1 MALSQ
6 RKIISISAGVGTFI
20 VAALLIGFL
29 SNQLAHKS
37 QFANSVFPGL
47 NTVSFNLPATT
58 GGKVSNE
65 DLLGRPTAVFY
76 GFTHCPEVCPATLY
90 SLSQIVESIG
100 AAANDLQIV
109 FVTVDPERDSVAILK
124 EYIGAINE
132 DAIGLSGSP
141 EAIDT
146 MRKAFGIFA
155 EKTPLDDGDYTIDH
169 TATVF
174 LYDAQ
179 GALSGT
185 IAWGEADDFAEAK
198 LRGLLEKS

>member
-6 RKIISISAGVGTFI
+6 RKIISISAGVGAFI

-90 SLSQIVESIG
+90 GLSQIVESIG

-155 EKTPLDDGDYTIDH
+155 EKTLLDDGDYTIDH

>member
-1 MALSQ
+1 MTQSR
-6 RKIISISAGVGTFI
+6 RKIISISAGVGAFI

-29 SNQLAHKS
+29 SDQLARKS
-37 QFANSVFPGL
+37 QFTNSVFPGL

-58 GGKVSNE
+58 GGTLSNE

-100 AAANDLQIV
+100 DAANDLQIV
-109 FVTVDPERDSVAILK
+109 FVTVDPERDSIAILK
-124 EYIGAINE
+124 DYIGAINE
-132 DAIGLSGSP
+132 DTIGLSGDP
-141 EAIDT
+141 DAINT

-169 TATVF
+169 TATIF
-174 LYDAQ
+174 LYDRQ
-179 GALSGT
+179 GALDGT

-198 LRGLLEKS
+198 IRSLLDKS